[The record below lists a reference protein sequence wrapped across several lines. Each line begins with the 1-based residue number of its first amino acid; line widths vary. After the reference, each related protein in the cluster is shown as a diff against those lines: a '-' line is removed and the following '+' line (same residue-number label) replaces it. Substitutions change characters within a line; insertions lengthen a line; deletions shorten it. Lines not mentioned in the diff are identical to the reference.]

1 MTNLICICCPKGC
14 HLCVDE
20 ENKAVSGNSCPR
32 GKEYG
37 LNEVINPTRI
47 LTSTVKIT
55 GGALNRLPVK
65 TNKPIPKG
73 MIFEVMNELIKCE
86 VSSPINRGDIIIKN
100 VLGTGSDII
109 ACRSL

>member
-1 MTNLICICCPKGC
+1 MANLICICCPKGC
-14 HLCVDE
+14 HLAVDE
-20 ENKAVSGNSCPR
+20 VNKTVTGNSCPR

-47 LTSTVKIT
+47 LTSTVKIN
-55 GGALNRLPVK
+55 GASIKRLPVK

-73 MIFEVMNELIKCE
+73 MIFEVMNEIMRLE
-86 VSSPINRGDIIIKN
+86 VNAPIERGAVIIKN

>member
-1 MTNLICICCPKGC
+1 MKNLICICCPKGC
-14 HLCVDE
+14 HLAVDE
-20 ENKAVSGNSCPR
+20 INNTVTGNTCPR

-37 LNEVINPTRI
+37 LSEVKNPTRI
-47 LTSTVKIT
+47 LTSTVKIA
-55 GGALNRLPVK
+55 GGDLKRLPVK

-73 MIFEVMNELIKCE
+73 MIFEVMQEIIKVE
-86 VSSPINRGDIIIKN
+86 VHSPIKAGDIIIEN